1 MTEINFYLKSQNAT
15 KSGKIIVVAQIAVNY
30 KKYRKGVGSV
40 KQREWNK
47 RTQRLK
53 LNSLSEK
60 DYNSNLR
67 FNKLLDEIEN
77 KAKDLFNK
85 TLLEKRNPTESE
97 ITNLFFQ
104 SSKIDLAD
112 NNFFA
117 IFDEFIKKSKAQKAE
132 RTITGYTTVKNFLD
146 KFQTETNYIISWDSL
161 NENFL
166 DELASYMFIK
176 LKKQNGY
183 HAKIMA
189 VLGTFLRWAKDRKYY
204 SGDFYEKTKGKEP
217 EKEVIFLPLNELLHL
232 YSYEFENEKY
242 TKIRD
247 VYCFSCFTGLRFS
260 DIESLKKEHI
270 KSDHLLKFQ
279 QKTNDFKK
287 VQLTPFAI
295 EILEKYKDQA
305 KLLPVIS
312 SQNTN
317 KYLKECLGVIAS
329 KQKENEGFNQS
340 VILRKEIGSKKTEE
354 IVPKH
359 KAITFHTGRKTF
371 ISNSIMLGMNIETL
385 KEMGA
390 PRKEEH
396 LKKYKKI
403 TEKFQKEQLDNT
415 WGKITINK

>member
-1 MTEINFYLKSQNAT
+1 
-15 KSGKIIVVAQIAVNY
+15 
-30 KKYRKGVGSV
+30 
-40 KQREWNK
+40 
-47 RTQRLK
+47 
-53 LNSLSEK
+53 
-60 DYNSNLR
+60 
-67 FNKLLDEIEN
+67 
-77 KAKDLFNK
+77 
-85 TLLEKRNPTESE
+85 
-97 ITNLFFQ
+97 
-104 SSKIDLAD
+104 
-112 NNFFA
+112 
-117 IFDEFIKKSKAQKAE
+117 
-132 RTITGYTTVKNFLD
+132 
-146 KFQTETNYIISWDSL
+146 
-161 NENFL
+161 
-166 DELASYMFIK
+166 MFIK